1 MMDVPDDAGSPQL
14 SVQGGVRF
22 MHSTLTMLNVKEQLA
37 VTVE

>member
-1 MMDVPDDAGSPQL
+1 MMQVLRSYQFKVGYA
-14 SVQGGVRF
+14 F